1 MTTKEIIAA
10 FRSGKMS
17 EEEAVR
23 RLLALRQRMQASGM
37 NTENLSDE
45 TSPHVEA
52 NGFRSSGTAPCD
64 IAVIGISGRFP
75 DAPDVEQF
83 WKNLVAGRDSVREVP
98 ATRWDTDKYYDP
110 DPAAP
115 AKSYC
120 KWAGLLDGVECFD
133 PLFFNISPFE
143 AEFMDPQQRLFV
155 QEAWHAF
162 EDAGYGPS
170 TLSGKRCGVFVG
182 VSSGDYQFLLMEA
195 GHGTDAYVLLGSIIA
210 ILAGRIGYAL
220 NLKGPGLAID
230 TASSS
235 SLVAVHHACQSIRT
249 GESEIALAGGVAVL
263 ATPYS
268 HILTAKTG
276 ALTHTG
282 KCHTFDQSA
291 DGFVPAEGVAAIV
304 LKPLEKAIADGDHI
318 YGVIKGSACN
328 QDGST
333 NGITAPS
340 SESQKNMQL
349 RVYRESGIDP
359 STVTYV
365 ECHGTGTKLGDPIE
379 IAALTESFRTYTNE
393 KQFCAIGSS
402 KTNIGHALAACGIIG
417 LIKVLLCLDRK
428 QIPAS
433 LHFHN
438 PNKHIAFDESPF
450 YVNTKLRS
458 WDFSTGP
465 RRAAINSFGISGTNA
480 HVVLE
485 EFIPSVAL
493 EKELPLDEYVAVPI
507 SARSASQLKEYAGK
521 MLAYLEQKST
531 ETQNVSLNERNAE
544 LTKLHQIA
552 YTMQTGRI
560 PLNHRFVTVVSGWQ
574 ELETELRRFME
585 GEPRGPNSWVGSTD
599 GPAEIN
605 TSTFNADEDSLLGRL
620 VSMAK
625 SWVLGRDVDWSS
637 LYSTSRPQRI
647 SLPTYPFARE
657 RYWVQASESRAT
669 AQRPEFLQIGMP
681 QDSKVSSGDTKARAV
696 ASAVGTSRAESR
708 QPVSVAGSNGI
719 NPQPVQPSVP
729 GHNSDWLQTVSF
741 LRENSRLE
749 DAGADIHWVSEME
762 KHRGERLMFFYQR
775 EEDRVALTELLR
787 QCEDALN
794 SPQLFECSYV
804 PLDETEQMTTLL
816 QSFANTAN
824 VPGAFF
830 FLPPRDV
837 EAKSRT
843 DSFFVKLVQ
852 KLLDQ
857 SSNHPVAGYY
867 CYEASG
873 DLSEFTSEAIAAEV
887 NALDF
892 KNSNHCYRWVKLPAS
907 STEHERVAGLLRERL
922 AYPPLKNSQ
931 FVEYR
936 NGQRYVRFREQVNT
950 PQTINAP
957 RFLRSGATYVITGNP
972 GDLGLSLC
980 GELFNR
986 YQAKILLAPQEPLS
1000 EKENSQ
1006 LDALRQS
1013 GANISCRANCTDES
1027 SFKEALATVS
1037 PMLDVN
1043 GIIDLGRVEEQR
1055 AHRAV
1060 VEKEWKPQSLANST
1074 NTKLNGNAVV
1084 LVNAGS
1090 LDLVERVREVIEG
1103 KVLVVS
1109 GEDVH
1114 SPGVTIVSW
1123 ADNESGRRSAQQLLS
1138 EIGEVD
1144 YVFDFS
1150 DLYNEPRS
1158 SDTSQYARIG
1168 FYQELISRYRD
1179 LSILYFTRGLQSFR
1193 SEWST
1198 MAGARRSGFMKML
1211 SSEYNHVR
1219 AKCVDVDSE
1228 FLGSSSLPS
1237 RLAAETVAQLDETE
1251 ICYRGG
1257 QRFVPYL
1264 KSRTLADQAES
1275 PQPQLSVH
1283 PNGAYVIS
1291 GGTSGIGLEIAAY
1304 LAGSG
1309 AKNLALMGITPLPP
1323 QNQWQ
1328 SALNSTNLA
1337 PSMRR
1342 RLEKLVLVQSLG
1354 VELDIYCGPLID
1366 REKLAVF
1373 LKAFRSKVGRIDGVV
1388 HSAGCAPDL
1397 SAGKFAFINKSQAD
1411 LQRVFEPKV
1420 DGLQQLAELLSEET
1434 PDFFVAFSSMATIV
1448 PSFGKGISDYAAA
1461 NSFVDDFVSYQ
1472 LSQGRK
1478 YFRSMAW
1485 VGWSDVGMH
1494 RSEAAVA
1501 SGHSP
1506 ERRASA
1512 VGLHFNTSEQGI
1524 DLFVAALRDQGQRS
1538 HQMPC
1543 LLQTF
1548 DFQAAC
1554 DTLLWARPS
1563 VPDVTRTQDRD
1574 LGAQLC
1580 SSNDLKYLLAI
1591 DKLTQQNPIDFFV
1604 LLSPLDSDGPE
1615 GLKQA
1620 YENGFRSAF
1629 ASRRNEMVAQGTRRG
1644 ATLALQAVP
1653 WKSGTPAVTD
1663 NSHFDGQ
1670 AALALIEL
1678 ALAHGASSMTVTD
1691 VASSAITAG
1700 AGIAAEGV
1708 FDQIVEKLRNTDR
1721 EAREQILLDL
1731 NLDGFSDRQVELL
1744 HALVF
1749 ESASGSD
1756 QEQPQV
1762 TAQSAGPNESVRHV
1776 KAVIDSEL
1784 KQVLR
1789 LENATVSERGSF
1801 QEYGLD
1807 SISGM
1812 QLVSRLEKTLGLEIP
1827 PRWLIEYGTIE
1838 TLSQKILEQQP
1849 PALTRSSQSQQE
1861 APQTNNLSAQD
1872 GSVRQVK
1879 AVIDTEL
1886 KQVLRLENA
1895 TVSERGSFQEYGLD
1909 SISGMQLVSR
1919 LEKTL
1924 GLEIPPRWLIEYGTI
1939 ETLSQKILE
1948 QQKSA
1953 MTAHAR

>member
-23 RLLALRQRMQASGM
+23 RLLSVRQQMQAQSEPADHGPA
-37 NTENLSDE
+37 N
-45 TSPHVEA
+45 EA
-52 NGFRSSGTAPCD
+52 VHGGSATQRSGTAPCD

-98 ATRWDTDKYYDP
+98 TSRWDTDKYYDP

-220 NLKGPGLAID
+220 NLKGPSLAID

-458 WDFSTGP
+458 WDFSNGP

-485 EFIPSVAL
+485 EFIPPLAL

-507 SARSASQLKEYAGK
+507 SARSESQLKEYAGK
-521 MLAYLEQKST
+521 MLAYLEQKSI
-531 ETQNVSLNERNAE
+531 ERQNASLDDRNAD
-544 LTKLHQIA
+544 LTKLHQTA

-560 PLNHRFVTVVSGWQ
+560 SLNHRLVMVVRSLS
-574 ELETELRRFME
+574 ELETELRRFIE
-585 GEPRGPNSWVGSTD
+585 GEPLGPNSWAGSTD
-599 GPAEIN
+599 GPADIN
-605 TSTFNADEDSLLGRL
+605 TSTLNGEEDSLLVRL

-657 RYWVQASESRAT
+657 RYWVQVPESAAT
-669 AQRPEFLQIGMP
+669 AKRPEFLQIGMRLE
-681 QDSKVSSGDTKARAV
+681 STVSSGDTKDRAV
-696 ASAVGTSRAESR
+696 ITAVSTTGPESR
-708 QPVSVAGSNGI
+708 QPVSGVRSNDA
-719 NPQPVQPSVP
+719 NPVEPSATRY
-729 GHNSDWLQTVSF
+729 NSDWLQTFSF
-741 LRENSRLE
+741 MQENSRLE
-749 DAGADIHWVSEME
+749 DAGADIQWVSEME

-775 EEDRVALTELLR
+775 EEDRVAMTELLR
-787 QCEDALN
+787 QCEEALN
-794 SPQLFECSYV
+794 SGQLFDCSYV
-804 PLDETEQMTTLL
+804 PLDETEQVTKLL
-816 QSFANTAN
+816 QSLANTAN
-824 VPGAFF
+824 IPAAFF
-830 FLPPRDV
+830 FLPARDV
-837 EAKSRT
+837 EKKSST
-843 DSFFVKLVQ
+843 DSFFVKLVRE
-852 KLLDQ
+852 LVDHA
-857 SSNHPVAGYY
+857 SNHAVAGYY

-873 DLSEFTSEAIAAEV
+873 DLSEFTSEAMAAEV
-887 NALDF
+887 NAFDF
-892 KNSNHCYRWVKLPAS
+892 SNSNHCYRWIKLPAT
-907 STEHERVAGLLRERL
+907 STAQERAGVLLRERL

-936 NGQRYVRFREQVNT
+936 NGRRHVRVWEQVIT
-950 PQTINAP
+950 PQTTP
-957 RFLRSGATYVITGNP
+957 EPHFLRSGGTYVITGNP

-980 GELFNR
+980 GELFRR
-986 YQAKILLAPQEPLS
+986 YQARIMLAPQQPLS

-1006 LDALRQS
+1006 LDALRKS
-1013 GANISCRANCTDES
+1013 GANISCLANCTAES
-1027 SFKEALATVS
+1027 SFKEAFAKVS
-1037 PMLDVN
+1037 PMVDVN
-1043 GIIDLGRVEEQR
+1043 GIIDLGRVAEQR
-1055 AHRAV
+1055 AHSAV
-1060 VEKEWKPQSLANST
+1060 VEKDWKLQSLASST
-1074 NTKLNGNAVV
+1074 KSKLNGNAVV
-1084 LVNAGS
+1084 LVNSNS
-1090 LDLVERVREVIEG
+1090 LSAVERVREVIAG

-1114 SPGVTIVSW
+1114 STDVTTVSW

-1138 EIGEVD
+1138 ELGEVD
-1144 YVFDFS
+1144 YLFDFS

-1158 SDTSQYARIG
+1158 TDTSQYGRIG
-1168 FYQELISRYRD
+1168 FYQEVIARYRD
-1179 LSILYFTRGLQSFR
+1179 LVILYFTRGLQGFQ
-1193 SEWST
+1193 SEWAT
-1198 MAGARRSGFMKML
+1198 LAGARRSGFMKML
-1211 SSEYNHVR
+1211 SAEYNHLR

-1228 FLGSSSLPS
+1228 FLTSTSLAS
-1237 RLAAETVAQLDETE
+1237 RLVAEALAQVEETE

-1264 KSRTLADQAES
+1264 KSRTLADQSESTQAE
-1275 PQPQLSVH
+1275 LSVQ

-1291 GGTSGIGLEIAAY
+1291 GGTSGIGLEIAGY
-1304 LAGSG
+1304 LAASG

-1323 QNQWQ
+1323 QNQWR
-1328 SALNSTNLA
+1328 SVLNSTDLSS
-1337 PSMRR
+1337 SMRR
-1342 RLEKLVLVQSLG
+1342 KLEKLVQLQSLG
-1354 VELDIYCGPLID
+1354 VNLDIYCGPLID
-1366 REKLAVF
+1366 RAKLASF
-1373 LKAFRSKVGRIDGVV
+1373 LKAFRARVGRIDGVV

-1397 SAGKFAFINKSQAD
+1397 SAGKFAFINKSQGD

-1420 DGLQQLAELLSEET
+1420 DGLEQLAELLSDET
-1434 PDFFVAFSSMATIV
+1434 PDFFVAFSSMATII

-1494 RSEAAVA
+1494 RSEAPVA

-1506 ERRASA
+1506 ERRAAA
-1512 VGLHFNTSEQGI
+1512 VGLLFNTSEQGI

-1548 DFQAAC
+1548 DFQDAC
-1554 DTLLWARPS
+1554 DTLLWAKPTVS
-1563 VPDVTRTQDRD
+1563 DVTRMRDSRDR
-1574 LGAQLC
+1574 GAQLR
-1580 SSNDLKYLLAI
+1580 SSDDLKYLLALDAI
-1591 DKLTQQNPIDFFV
+1591 TQQPALDFFV
-1604 LLSPLDSDGPE
+1604 LLCPPDSDGAE
-1615 GLKQA
+1615 ERKQV

-1629 ASRRNEMVAQGTRRG
+1629 ASRRNEMVAQGMRHG
-1644 ATLALQAVP
+1644 PTLALRADL
-1653 WKSGTPAVTD
+1653 WKSSTSD
-1663 NSHFDGQ
+1663 NSPFDGA
-1670 AALALIEL
+1670 AALSLIEL
-1678 ALAHGASSMTVTD
+1678 ALTHGAASMAVSDNDMNVTPSP
-1691 VASSAITAG
+1691 AT
-1700 AGIAAEGV
+1700 AEGD
-1708 FDQIVEKLRNTDR
+1708 FDQIVEKLRNTNR
-1721 EAREQILLDL
+1721 EAREQILLEL
-1731 NLDGFSDRQVELL
+1731 NLDGFSDRQIELL

-1749 ESASGSD
+1749 ESVSGSH
-1756 QEQPQV
+1756 QELPQV
-1762 TAQSAGPNESVRHV
+1762 TSASVAPDESVRQV
-1776 KAVIDSEL
+1776 KTVLDAEL

-1838 TLSQKILEQQP
+1838 TLSQKILEQQQ
-1849 PALTRSSQSQQE
+1849 PALTQSPQLNQE
-1861 APQTNNLSAQD
+1861 APKSALAANHPSAHD

-1879 AVIDTEL
+1879 AVIDAEL

-1924 GLEIPPRWLIEYGTI
+1924 GLEIPPRWLIEYGSI

-1948 QQKSA
+1948 QQQSS